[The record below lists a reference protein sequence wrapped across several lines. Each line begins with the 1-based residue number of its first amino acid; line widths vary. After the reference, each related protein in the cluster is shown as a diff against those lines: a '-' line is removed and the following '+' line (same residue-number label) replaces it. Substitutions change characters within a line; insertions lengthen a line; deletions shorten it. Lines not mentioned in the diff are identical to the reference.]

1 VQILKIKNS
10 FIFVMRNLKENT
22 PNFQTKLEKRKCG
35 HNWFI
40 GGTIWASNEVVR
52 PQIAGP

>member
-1 VQILKIKNS
+1 
-10 FIFVMRNLKENT
+10 MRNLKENT